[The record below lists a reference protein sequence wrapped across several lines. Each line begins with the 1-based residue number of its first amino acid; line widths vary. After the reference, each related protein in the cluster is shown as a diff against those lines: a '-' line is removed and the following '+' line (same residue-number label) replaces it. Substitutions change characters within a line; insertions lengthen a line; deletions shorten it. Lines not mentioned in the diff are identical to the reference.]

1 MLGQSCQVI
10 VKNPSVELEPSE
22 NREISPAEIAE
33 HLERQNFI
41 ESDVIVSQDVTSDK
55 ELQVSEEQKA
65 HLEGLIEMDALN
77 ISQDEI
83 NEKMKSNSYQVSRKF
98 SQFLTN
104 AKVGPK
110 VYMYFVR
117 RTSCHDFT
125 DFPTRASSAF
135 HFGTYNVS
143 QKC

>member
-1 MLGQSCQVI
+1 MQRLRILMLGQSCQVI

-98 SQFLTN
+98 SQFLSN

-110 VYMYFVR
+110 AYMYFF
-117 RTSCHDFT
+117 CHDFT
-125 DFPTRASSAF
+125 NFPSHARAFTLS
-135 HFGTYNVS
+135 HFFLV
-143 QKC
+143 K

>member
-55 ELQVSEEQKA
+55 ELPVSEEQKA

-98 SQFLTN
+98 SQFLSN
-104 AKVGPK
+104 ATVGPK
-110 VYMYFVR
+110 AYMCFVL
-117 RTSCHDFT
+117 RTS
-125 DFPTRASSAF
+125 
-135 HFGTYNVS
+135 
-143 QKC
+143 